1 MPTKY
6 TWWPAPHSQQAL
18 FTHCMLGFADT
29 CEWVMLLDVDEF
41 IWMDALTVRQ
51 LFHHFGPSLTP
62 LSALRHP
69 HVPCD
74 MLYLVP
80 HACTCRVGACHPM

>member
-18 FTHCMLGFADT
+18 FTHCMIGFADT

-41 IWMDALTVRQ
+41 IWMDALTVRP
-51 LFHHFGPSLTP
+51 PSTKASNPSHLEP
-62 LSALRHP
+62 A
-69 HVPCD
+69 
-74 MLYLVP
+74 
-80 HACTCRVGACHPM
+80 